1 MNSKDRRKKLQAE
14 LEEIIS
20 AHPKVTNPA
29 DHVSYQP
36 NEESQL
42 VYPCFVY
49 TRDPAFTVKADNLTY
64 LQRDRYEVTYI
75 DRRPDDLI
83 FDIMSNREFCSHSA
97 SFAADGLNH
106 TVWDL
111 YN

>member
-1 MNSKDRRKKLQAE
+1 MGSKERRIELQRE
-14 LEEIIS
+14 LEGIIA
-20 AHPKVTNPA
+20 AHPEVTNPG

-36 NEESQL
+36 NEESKL
-42 VYPCFVY
+42 NYPCFVY

-64 LQRDRYEVTYI
+64 LQRDRFEVTYI
-75 DRRPDDLI
+75 DRKPDDPI
-83 FDIMSNREFCSHSA
+83 FDVMSNREFCSHSA